1 MVRGQLVTYGGFL
14 HLKAPSKHNFVS
26 TVNFVKECNFI
37 LNYNVFLDQW
47 VKEKAHKASNQGKNC
62 SLMAD

>member
-1 MVRGQLVTYGGFL
+1 MQDFLWHVSWSEVRGQLVTYGGFL

-37 LNYNVFLDQW
+37 LNYNVFLDLTS
-47 VKEKAHKASNQGKNC
+47 E
-62 SLMAD
+62 